1 MSKQRARKLPFRKQ
15 LIKLLGRVTFWWL
28 QHTARLLR
36 PAVVEHVGNLL
47 GLMFFLL
54 SRRYRQTAIAN
65 ITAVFFRDKS
75 PREINRLAR
84 EVFKHFARES
94 LQFFRL
100 LCLPKHE
107 IDKLVE
113 VVGTENLNRALEK
126 GRGCIAVTAHYG
138 NWELLA
144 RKLVLLGYR
153 VNVIA
158 RDSDDPGMTNIATR
172 IREEAGYKVF
182 DKDQPLV
189 GAFRRLKNNEIL
201 GILPDQNDYNGIPV
215 MFFGR
220 PAATAVGP
228 AVLSIRSGAPIVP
241 MFARRVTRCSYKLVI
256 YPEIQFVPT
265 GNEQEDVKNL
275 TALITSSIEQEIRNN
290 PSQWLWLHDRWKYAK
305 EMVKNA
311 S

>member
-1 MSKQRARKLPFRKQ
+1 MSKRRASKLPFRKR

-28 QHTARLLR
+28 QHTARLLS

-47 GLMFFLL
+47 GSMFFLL
-54 SRRYRQTAIAN
+54 SRRYRKTAIDN
-65 ITAVFFRDKS
+65 LTAVFSKEKS
-75 PREINRLAR
+75 PREINRMAR

-107 IDKLVE
+107 IDRLVE
-113 VVGTENLNRALEK
+113 VVGIENLDRALEK

-144 RKLVLLGYR
+144 RKLVLMGYR

-172 IREEAGYKVF
+172 IREEAGYRVF

-241 MFARRVTRCSYKLVI
+241 MFARRLNRCSYRLVI
-256 YPEIQFVPT
+256 YPEIQFAPT

-275 TALITSSIEQEIRNN
+275 TALITSTIEQEIRSN
-290 PSQWLWLHDRWKYAK
+290 PSQWLWLHDRWKYAR
-305 EMVKNA
+305 EVVGNA